1 MCDRGIHREFFHIFK
16 DSSNSNVRFILLAN
30 HHFCSNCGTETSKG
44 KGAFVAVKRKL
55 MSENPDL
62 VAAGK
67 SISLAQLGG
76 TKFLSSPKREPVK
89 TRRVVVMPAKPLPS
103 DEFLEDE
110 DEVLRLV
117 NLENS
122 AEGTTEDNVDE
133 ESKEPANDSDHE
145 ER

>member
-1 MCDRGIHREFFHIFK
+1 
-16 DSSNSNVRFILLAN
+16 
-30 HHFCSNCGTETSKG
+30 
-44 KGAFVAVKRKL
+44 

-89 TRRVVVMPAKPLPS
+89 TRRVVMPAKPFPP
-103 DEFLEDE
+103 DKFPEDE
-110 DEVLRLV
+110 DEVLGLV

-122 AEGTTEDNVDE
+122 AEGTTKNTVDE
-133 ESKEPANDSDHE
+133 ESKDPANDSDHE